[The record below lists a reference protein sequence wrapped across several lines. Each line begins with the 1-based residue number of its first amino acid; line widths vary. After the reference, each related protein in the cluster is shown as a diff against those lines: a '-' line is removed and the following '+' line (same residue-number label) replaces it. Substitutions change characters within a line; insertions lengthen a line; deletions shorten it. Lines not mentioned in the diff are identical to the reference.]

1 MSTDPGTSSG
11 GSPLSGLSPGGSTP
25 PSGSPPLS
33 GSPPPSEFPP
43 GGSPTSGGLPA
54 VGSPQGVKVS
64 QGPAKGTVDQSKHG
78 HKDTDNEF
86 VASTPGTSNKVV
98 SRTSKLRLSASSSAV
113 KPRDTLVW

>member
-1 MSTDPGTSSG
+1 MC
-11 GSPLSGLSPGGSTP
+11 
-25 PSGSPPLS
+25 LS

-54 VGSPQGVKVS
+54 VGSSQGVEVS
-64 QGPAKGTVDQSKHG
+64 QRPAKGTVDQSKHG
-78 HKDTDNEF
+78 HKDTDNEI

-113 KPRDTLVW
+113 KPRTSWCPVVLRVKKVFEVHTSCGKL